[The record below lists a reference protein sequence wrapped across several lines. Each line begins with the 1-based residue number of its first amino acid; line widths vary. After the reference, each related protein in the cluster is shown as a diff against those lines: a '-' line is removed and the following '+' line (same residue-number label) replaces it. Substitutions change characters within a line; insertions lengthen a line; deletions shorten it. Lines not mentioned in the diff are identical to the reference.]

1 MFVINGEIILIVAVI
16 CLVFLTVIPLAVNAQ
31 INGASSYSPQWKLVW
46 SDEFN
51 GPAGSPVDSA
61 KWEYDLGGW
70 GWGNEE
76 AEYYTNR
83 TKNVYQENGFLVI
96 QALRENYESWEYTS
110 GRIKTKGK
118 FEPLYG
124 RIEARIKLPF
134 GQGIWPAF
142 WMLGNDI
149 DTNNWP
155 NCGEIDIME
164 NLGREPYIIHGT
176 IHGPGYS
183 GAGGP
188 TNLFQSENKKISDDF
203 HVYAIEWEPNRI
215 RWYFDDQCYYTI
227 SPDDIL
233 DKWVFEHPFFILLNV
248 AVGGSWPGYPDGTTV
263 FPQKML
269 IDYVRVYQKQ

>member
-1 MFVINGEIILIVAVI
+1 MLVINGEIILIIAAF
-16 CLVFLTVIPLAVNAQ
+16 CLVILTVIPLTIHAQVNA
-31 INGASSYSPQWKLVW
+31 ASPNSPQWKLVW

-51 GPAGSPVDSA
+51 GPDGSPVDPT

-76 AEYYTNR
+76 AECYTDR
-83 TKNVYQENGFLVI
+83 TANVYQENGFLVI
-96 QALRENYESWEYTS
+96 QALREDYENREYTS
-110 GRIKTKGK
+110 GRIKTKGR

-124 RIEARIKLPF
+124 RIEARIKLPS

-149 DTNNWP
+149 ETNNWP

-164 NLGREPYIIHGT
+164 NLGREPDIIHGT

-183 GAGGP
+183 GAKGP
-188 TNLFQSENKKISDDF
+188 TNLFQTKNKKISDDF
-203 HVYAIEWEPNRI
+203 HIYAIEWEPNRI
-215 RWYFDDQCYYTI
+215 RWYFDDKCYFTME
-227 SPDDIL
+227 PGDIM

-248 AVGGSWPGYPDGTTV
+248 AVGGSWPGYPDATTV

-269 IDYVRVYQKQ
+269 VDYVRVYQK

>member
-1 MFVINGEIILIVAVI
+1 MFVINGETTLIVAVLF
-16 CLVFLTVIPLAVNAQ
+16 LVILTVIPLGINAQ
-31 INGASSYSPQWKLVW
+31 INGAASNLPQWKLVW
-46 SDEFN
+46 NDEFN
-51 GPAGSPVDSA
+51 GPDGSPVDPA

-76 AEYYTNR
+76 AEYYTDR

-96 QALRENYESWEYTS
+96 QALRENYEGREYTS
-110 GRIKTKGK
+110 GRIKTKGR
-118 FEPLYG
+118 FELLYG

-164 NLGREPYIIHGT
+164 NIGREPDIIHGT

-183 GAGGP
+183 GAWGP
-188 TNLFQSENKKISDDF
+188 TGLFQTKDKKVSDDF
-203 HVYAIEWEPNRI
+203 HVYAIEWEPNQI
-215 RWYFDDQCYYTI
+215 RWYFDDQCYFTI
-227 SPDDIL
+227 GPDDIL
-233 DKWVFEHPFFILLNV
+233 GKWVFDHPFFILLNV
-248 AVGGSWPGYPDGTTV
+248 AVGGSWPGYPDETTV

-269 IDYVRVYQKQ
+269 VDYVRVYQKQ